1 MLAMFADHL
10 ESAFFPLSI
19 AVVGA
24 SGSSASYGYIFIYS
38 LVDCGYPGR
47 IYPIN
52 PNESEVLG
60 FKTYPALKD
69 VPGLVEYVICC
80 LSASKVLDLLSQ
92 CKQKGVKFIHLFTGR
107 FSETGLEEAVEL
119 EKEILCQARK
129 LGIRLIGPNCMGI
142 YCPKG
147 GMSFGY
153 DFPKEPGKVGMF
165 LQSGGASTEFVR
177 YAALRGIRFSK
188 VISYGNALDLDETD
202 FLQYLAKDSETEV
215 IACYVEGVKDGR
227 RFFNA
232 LHQAASLKPIII
244 LKAGRSSAGTR
255 AASSHTAALAGTLKI
270 WESAI
275 KQTGTIQA
283 RSLDEMMDLVV
294 AFCSLPPLMGT
305 RVGIVG
311 GGGGKS
317 VLSADEWEEAG
328 LRVVPL
334 TPEIR
339 EEIKRRVPEMWWG
352 WIGNP
357 VDVSIMPEEAWVTDL
372 SGDILRIMAGSSNFD
387 LLVANVTVD
396 APFEKAEMTSFIRR
410 QVEVI
415 IEIKR
420 KGTKPLAVVL
430 NTGALGV
437 EDFKSWRWKLF
448 AEQKSRLVAA
458 GLPVYPAVGRA
469 AEAICHVANYYRRR
483 NRQAEF

>member
-1 MLAMFADHL
+1 MSSDHL
-10 ESAFFPLSI
+10 ESIFHPGSL

-24 SGSSASYGYIFIYS
+24 SGSSGSYGYIFMQS
-38 LVDCGYPGR
+38 LINCGYEGQ

-60 FKTYPALKD
+60 FKAYPALKD
-69 VPGLVEYVICC
+69 TPGLVEYVICC
-80 LSASKVLDLLSQ
+80 LSASKALDLLSQ
-92 CKQKGVKFIHLFTGR
+92 CKQKGVKFVHFLTGR
-107 FSETGLEEAVEL
+107 FSETGSKGATEL
-119 EKEILCQARK
+119 ERKMLRLARK

-177 YAALRGIRFSK
+177 YASLRGIRFSK

-202 FLQYLAKDSETEV
+202 FLQYLARDPETEL
-215 IACYVEGVKDGR
+215 IACYIEGVKDGR
-227 RFFNA
+227 KFFHT
-232 LHQAASLKPIII
+232 LRQAASSKPVIV
-244 LKAGRSSAGTR
+244 LKAGRSSAGIR
-255 AASSHTAALAGTLKI
+255 AASSHTAAMAGTLRI
-270 WESAI
+270 WESVI
-275 KQTGTIQA
+275 KQAGAIQV
-283 RSLDEMMDLVV
+283 RSLEEMMDLV
-294 AFCSLPPLMGT
+294 ASFCFLPPVMGT
-305 RVGIVG
+305 RIGIVG

-328 LRVVPL
+328 FNVVPL
-334 TPEIR
+334 SPEIR

-357 VDVSIMPEEAWVTDL
+357 VDVSIMPDEAWATDL
-372 SGDILRIMAGSSNFD
+372 SGDILRIMAASPHFD
-387 LLVANVTVD
+387 LLVANITAD
-396 APFEKAEMTSFIRR
+396 APFEKAVMTFFIRR
-410 QVEVI
+410 LVEGI
-415 IEIKR
+415 IELKR

-437 EDFKSWRWKLF
+437 EDFKNWRWKLF
-448 AEQKSRLVAA
+448 AEQKSCLVAA
-458 GLPVYPAVGRA
+458 NLPVYPTVSQA
-469 AEAICHVANYYRRR
+469 AKAIGHLVNYYRKKG
-483 NRQAEF
+483 A